1 MNMLD
6 NAVEGAERTPEG
18 RRKFVRVRLRSSEGF
33 LAVSCVNSFDG
44 RVLPDGRGGLLTT
57 KPEGAHGLGL
67 AQMRAV
73 AEKYSSVLELSRARR
88 GVHRPDR
95 AQKRLARLTY
105 PNPPPAYYGRG

>member
-33 LAVSCVNSFDG
+33 LAVSCENSFDG

-57 KPEGAHGLGL
+57 KPD
-67 AQMRAV
+67 
-73 AEKYSSVLELSRARR
+73 RR